1 MMKRILTLV
10 LSALLLFSLV
20 SCAADSGKDSTNSA
34 NSEKSTESSMNDN
47 ENASQGS
54 VNGSNAN
61 VGADGV
67 TTVTGGTEENP
78 EAVSMKYDDR
88 YVFPDAI
95 DTIETISV
103 TSKQTGSEKADL
115 KVLKKKSNVDRDV
128 AVAVGIG
135 QAKVTL
141 KNGGVYL
148 VTVTPAPIS
157 VFLII
162 GQSNGEGSTDDIHY
176 TESRNQSIV
185 CEEGQIYS
193 TYAWST
199 TGHSKTVAGLSSSVY
214 LLPSNAK
221 NFVANSLTSNQS
233 RGGTTLE
240 YPLNSLSAKG
250 KGKTGF
256 DSGLAWNWNQ
266 QTGEKVW
273 VVNCAAGSSAIEAWQ
288 PDFVPASG
296 ETTPARMKRYDMCV
310 ALMENVKATMDAE
323 VAAGHYELK
332 HFAYFWLQGES
343 NKTTSQ
349 EDYYAMFE
357 TLHTSLKE
365 DVKMTGDKTLEGCGI
380 VMVRAFQTTNPS
392 IDTVDNGPRLA
403 QKQAIDATS
412 GPCADVFLACIANDE
427 WISNAGIKEYWEEK
441 YPNSEYPFEVHSQ
454 AYKNPLT
461 IDVVHTGV
469 HYLQPGYNEIGI
481 VSAASAAEHLN

>member
-1 MMKRILTLV
+1 MMKRILAV
-10 LSALLLFSLV
+10 LLSVLMLFSLA
-20 SCAADSGKDSTNSA
+20 SCASDSGKSTDSA
-34 NSEKSTESSMNDN
+34 NSEKSTESNMSNN
-47 ENASQGS
+47 TNGSQGS
-54 VNGSNAN
+54 VKDPDVN
-61 VGADGV
+61 VSADGV

-95 DTIETISV
+95 DTIETVSV
-103 TSKQTGSEKADL
+103 TSKQTGTEKEDL
-115 KVLKKKSNVDRDV
+115 KVLRKKSNVDRDV
-128 AVAVGIG
+128 AVAVGVG

-148 VTVTPAPIS
+148 VTVSPAPIS
-157 VFLII
+157 VLLIT
-162 GQSNGEGSTDDIHY
+162 GQSNGEGSTDDTHY
-176 TESRNQSIV
+176 TESRNQSVV

-199 TGHSKTVAGLSSSVY
+199 TGHSRTVAGLSSSVY

-221 NFVANSLTSNQS
+221 NFVADSLTSNQS

-240 YPLNSLSAKG
+240 YSLNSLSAAG
-250 KGKTGF
+250 RGKTGF
-256 DSGLAWNWNQ
+256 DSGLAWQWHEE
-266 QTGEKVW
+266 TGDKVW

-288 PDFVPASG
+288 PDFVPAAG
-296 ETTPARMKRYDMCV
+296 ETTPAKMNRYDMCV
-310 ALMENVKATMDAE
+310 ALMENVRATMDAE

-332 HFAYFWLQGES
+332 SFVYFWLQGES
-343 NKTTSQ
+343 NKSTSQ
-349 EDYYAMFE
+349 EDYYEMFE
-357 TLHTSLKE
+357 TLHSSLKE
-365 DVKMTGDKTLEGCGI
+365 DVKLTGDKTLDGCGI
-380 VMVRAFQTTNPS
+380 IMVRAFQTSNPS

-403 QKQAIDATS
+403 QKQAIAATS

-427 WISNAGIKEYWEEK
+427 WISNSGITEYWESK
-441 YPNSEYPFEVHSQ
+441 YPNSEYPFQVHSQ
-454 AYKNPLT
+454 AYENPLT

-481 VSAASAAEHLN
+481 VAATNAVEHLR